1 MLKSGKKKKQQQEEA
16 DKVLLQLEK
25 LTSRMQ
31 GMAEAMEK
39 LRVTQE
45 SMQVAQVK
53 LEERLGALEGVLRS
67 DPATNLAFALNSV
80 SGELKEGILTA
91 KREIE
96 EVHKLRASSEAA
108 SGEITSLHSQLQRE
122 HRSFVRT
129 SELAALSDILA
140 ALNNSETE
148 GTPEA
153 GSSRIAL
160 VGVFTNI
167 CETS

>member
-1 MLKSGKKKKQQQEEA
+1 MRGTRSVLFASRLWSGIDRLTGKLITWGVTSTSLKFVTK
-16 DKVLLQLEK
+16 LL
-25 LTSRMQ
+25 TRSCT
-31 GMAEAMEK
+31 GYSIG
-39 LRVTQE
+39 TP
-45 SMQVAQVK
+45 
-53 LEERLGALEGVLRS
+53 ERE
-67 DPATNLAFALNSV
+67 FAHS
-80 SGELKEGILTA
+80 SEW
-91 KREIE
+91 KRGYFRQRGIE
-96 EVHKLRASSEAA
+96 EVHKLRASSETAY
-108 SGEITSLHSQLQRE
+108 GEITSLHSQLQ
-122 HRSFVRT
+122 SVVRT